1 MKLLLHIFLLMAAL
15 PVMADY
21 TGTIKLKDKIKPQ
34 KLSIKKIDQWG
45 NLYAVYKGQERIFR
59 ARSYLWIDIPKPKL
73 LDTADALLKE
83 GKYKLASDAY
93 EDAGRLIG

>member
-45 NLYAVYKGQERIFR
+45 NLYAVFANQDMVFYFC
-59 ARSYLWIDIPKPKL
+59 
-73 LDTADALLKE
+73 T
-83 GKYKLASDAY
+83 
-93 EDAGRLIG
+93 